1 MADLLGDEPA
11 KKGKRPAKK
20 KAADS
25 EKPHYHGHRQRLRS
39 RLIETGGDGMAD
51 YEILELILCMALPQK
66 DMKPLAKELLKR
78 FGSFAGV
85 VSADPERLMEVNG
98 IKETG
103 LAALKAIRAAAV
115 RLAKADL
122 SELPVIASWDRLI
135 DYCRASMGHDLKESF
150 RILFLDRKNRLIAD
164 EVQQRGTV
172 DHTPL
177 YPREVV
183 KRALDL
189 GASALILVH
198 NHPSGD
204 ATPSK
209 DDIAMTRM
217 VKEAAAKLG
226 ILVHDHV
233 VVSKR
238 EAASFKT
245 MGLL

>member
-1 MADLLGDEPA
+1 MADLLGDDPPKMTSKPSRNE
-11 KKGKRPAKK
+11 
-20 KAADS
+20 KATAA
-25 EKPHYHGHRQRLRS
+25 KPHYLGHRQRLRQ
-39 RLIETGGDGMAD
+39 RLIETGGEGMAD

-66 DMKPLAKELLKR
+66 DMKPLSKELLRR

-85 VSADPERLMEVNG
+85 VSASPERLMEVPG

-103 LAALKAIRAAAV
+103 LAAIKSIRAAAV

-122 SELPVIASWDRLI
+122 SELPVIGSWDRLV
-135 DYCRASMGHDLKESF
+135 DYCRAIQGHDLHESF
-150 RILFLDRKNRLIAD
+150 RILFLDRKNHLIAD

-209 DDIAMTRM
+209 DDIAMTRL

-226 ILVHDHV
+226 IQVHDHV
-233 VVSKR
+233 VISKR
-238 EAASFKT
+238 EAASFKA